1 MNRSSIAGT
10 IGPEHDA
17 YAELLAGLVDG
28 ELGADEVER
37 VERHLAGCPVCRR
50 ELEAQSLVRT
60 RLMRESRI
68 QTSPE
73 LAARVMDLVAR
84 QPALENRPD
93 ILPAAAR
100 SRVILGWIGWILAAS
115 LAGVLLWTHRP
126 GRSEASPGGRMNPA
140 RLVSVDSHPGVMSAA
155 VLHQFK
161 RVDEAELPRGLDLA
175 QLKQAVPFQVNPLTA
190 PHMRFITAWT
200 TELQGEPAAAIA
212 YRCHD
217 RLVVQYVI
225 SEAHFFRH
233 AQVRRAIA
241 EQGVYAVSEGN
252 VSTVAWADQDS
263 GSFLVGEFSAS
274 ELAAMRL

>member
-1 MNRSSIAGT
+1 MNDSGIAGT

-17 YAELLAGLVDG
+17 FAELLAGLVDG
-28 ELGADEVER
+28 ELSAEDVER
-37 VERHLAGCPVCRR
+37 VERHLAGCPACRR
-50 ELEAQSLVRT
+50 QLEAQTLVRT
-60 RLMRESRI
+60 RLMRQSRVHA
-68 QTSPE
+68 SPG
-73 LAARVMDLVAR
+73 LAARVMDRITR
-84 QPALENRPD
+84 QVALEDRPD
-93 ILPAAAR
+93 ILPVAAR
-100 SRVILGWIGWILAAS
+100 HQFILGWIGWILAAS
-115 LAGVLLWTHRP
+115 LAGVLLWTHGLR
-126 GRSEASPGGRMNPA
+126 RSETPAGNLTPA

-161 RVDEAELPRGLDLA
+161 RVDESELPRGLDLV

-190 PHMRFITAWT
+190 PHMRFIAAWT

-217 RLVVQYVI
+217 RLVVQYII

-233 AQVRRAIA
+233 ARVRRAIA